1 VKVKAPIRDK
11 IILSFLAVAIGT
23 ILLMGLIM
31 RRAIDTELTGY
42 ARRNQESRSQQLVD
56 ALENGYQQT
65 GDWSFLPA
73 FYHYAPVGA
82 LEFAVYDPGQ
92 RLIFSSRDYQRPRR
106 GMGPNA
112 NSLVRGDTRVYDLEG
127 VDTKTKIGS
136 VAITPLGLDGLLSA
150 QDRLFRTTLFRSL
163 FRAAIVA
170 ATVAFLLALFLSGQI
185 VNPLRKI
192 TAAATRLA
200 AGNLK
205 TKVPVETADEL
216 AELAQTLNTMSA
228 RLLKLEELRRQLT
241 QDVAHELKTPLASAR
256 ALVEGMSDGIIP
268 ADRGNLLSL
277 LEEIDRLSQ
286 LIGDLG
292 ELSRAEAG
300 RNQLVMVPGNP
311 AAVVAAVGKRLRP
324 AFDEKGVALELAA
337 SLKDVKAQALI
348 DERALERI
356 FENLLSNALRHTAKG
371 GLVRISTRQDPEAG
385 SIAFTVSDNG
395 VGIPAQH
402 LPYIFERFYRVDPS
416 RSRATGGTGIG
427 LTIVRELTEALG
439 GQVSVKS
446 HPGQGTSFT
455 IMLPLMT

>member
-1 VKVKAPIRDK
+1 
-11 IILSFLAVAIGT
+11 
-23 ILLMGLIM
+23 M
-31 RRAIDTELTGY
+31 
-42 ARRNQESRSQQLVD
+42 
-56 ALENGYQQT
+56 
-65 GDWSFLPA
+65 
-73 FYHYAPVGA
+73 
-82 LEFAVYDPGQ
+82 
-92 RLIFSSRDYQRPRR
+92 
-106 GMGPNA
+106 
-112 NSLVRGDTRVYDLEG
+112 
-127 VDTKTKIGS
+127 
-136 VAITPLGLDGLLSA
+136 
-150 QDRLFRTTLFRSL
+150 FRSL

-356 FENLLSNALRHTAKG
+356 FENLLSNALRHTAKS